1 MIDYEDESKLAEVKV
16 WENAFEEFMNAY
28 VNKSSNKNLTISYS
42 SNPETYAWNDPA
54 LTFWLLFKSAL
65 ANKFFP

>member
-1 MIDYEDESKLAEVKV
+1 MDGFNGTEYKNATTLIINFVVIDYEDESKLAEVKV

-42 SNPETYAWNDPA
+42 SNPETYA
-54 LTFWLLFKSAL
+54 
-65 ANKFFP
+65 